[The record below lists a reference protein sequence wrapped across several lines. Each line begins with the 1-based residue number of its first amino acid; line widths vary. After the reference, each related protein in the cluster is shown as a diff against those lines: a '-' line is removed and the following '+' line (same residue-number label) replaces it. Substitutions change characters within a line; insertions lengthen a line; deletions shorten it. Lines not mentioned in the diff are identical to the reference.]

1 MLQFVAACP
10 LCGFGL
16 RPAVAVDIALFEAE
30 HSLCGR
36 QGKGSSPAGFK
47 VLGWE
52 RPGAVLGVLPLFLS
66 SALTLSSYITTGLP
80 GKRVLLL
87 CYI

>member
-1 MLQFVAACP
+1 M
-10 LCGFGL
+10 
-16 RPAVAVDIALFEAE
+16 AVDIALFEAE

-36 QGKGSSPAGFK
+36 RGKGSSPAGFK

-52 RPGAVLGVLPLFLS
+52 RPGAVLGVLPL
-66 SALTLSSYITTGLP
+66 TLSSYITAGLP